1 MSNVKLVG
9 FIHRYGA
16 NDFSIWNVQLSDEDK
31 ESIEAILAKYETEG
45 FSVRGNLQVK
55 LEEAF

>member
-1 MSNVKLVG
+1 MNNVKLVG

-45 FSVRGNLQVK
+45 FSVLGNLQVK

>member
-1 MSNVKLVG
+1 MNNVKLVG

-45 FSVRGNLQVK
+45 FSVRGSLQVK